1 MTKMEK
7 DTLSERIMG
16 MSDEE
21 KMFIIRFIPSNY
33 LSFELER
40 RCTSSAKMLNSIDD
54 IINSLTRE
62 STLED
67 MQIAILKMKE
77 VLY

>member
-1 MTKMEK
+1 
-7 DTLSERIMG
+7 MG

-21 KMFIIRFIPSNY
+21 KQFIIKFIPTDY
-33 LSFELER
+33 LTNELDR
-40 RCTSSAKMLNSIDD
+40 RCNSAASMLIKIDD
-54 IINSLTRE
+54 IVSSLTKE

>member
-1 MTKMEK
+1 MEK
-7 DTLSERIMG
+7 ETLAERIKG

-40 RCTSSAKMLNSIDD
+40 RCTGSAKMLTSIDD
-54 IINSLTRE
+54 IINSLNRE
-62 STLED
+62 STLKD
-67 MQIAILKMKE
+67 MQIALIKIKE

>member
-40 RCTSSAKMLNSIDD
+40 RCTGSAKMLNSIDE
-54 IINSLTRE
+54 IISELANE
-62 STLED
+62 PTLED
-67 MQIAILKMKE
+67 MQTALVKIEE